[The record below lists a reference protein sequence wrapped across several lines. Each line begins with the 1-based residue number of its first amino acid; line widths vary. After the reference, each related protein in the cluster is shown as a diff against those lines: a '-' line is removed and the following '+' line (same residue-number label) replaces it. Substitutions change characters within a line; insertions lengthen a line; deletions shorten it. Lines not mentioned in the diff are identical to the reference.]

1 MAYHVRFLNTTD
13 FYPKPLF
20 DINKIV
26 RLYSQLSPNSINDL
40 STVDT
45 QEVISYF
52 IDNIESKKYEYVVA
66 VYKKDMYSDAEIVG
80 IGTVLYENKLIHNF
94 GICAHIEDVVVDA
107 DHQKKRLFTNII
119 KKIVQNC
126 KKNGSYKVIL
136 NCDKKLEQTYMS
148 LLKNEDQV
156 VKTDCCVMAYL

>member
-1 MAYHVRFLNTTD
+1 M
-13 FYPKPLF
+13 
-20 DINKIV
+20 
-26 RLYSQLSPNSINDL
+26 
-40 STVDT
+40 
-45 QEVISYF
+45 
-52 IDNIESKKYEYVVA
+52 
-66 VYKKDMYSDAEIVG
+66 
-80 IGTVLYENKLIHNF
+80 
-94 GICAHIEDVVVDA
+94 DA

-136 NCDKKLEQTYMS
+136 NCDKKLEQTYMT